1 MMCIRSII
9 LIFTSCKN
17 AQNRRNLSTLQ
28 LYHCKSSV
36 ILLTDIFHSK
46 NYSQVGNQ
54 KVPLVASHYL
64 INNKKSS
71 AIIPNNDTVR
81 IAK

>member
-9 LIFTSCKN
+9 LIFTWCKN

-36 ILLTDIFHSK
+36 ILLTDIFYSK

-71 AIIPNNDTVR
+71 VIIPNNDTVR